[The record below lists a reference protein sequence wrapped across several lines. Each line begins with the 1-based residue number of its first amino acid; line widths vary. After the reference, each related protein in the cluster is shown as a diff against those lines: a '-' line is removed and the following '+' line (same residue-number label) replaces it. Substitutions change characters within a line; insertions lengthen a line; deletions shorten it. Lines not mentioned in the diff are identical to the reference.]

1 MLEKLFAGALEDSLL
16 REALVSTSQLEQEI
30 SVMPAALDPWAFLYS
45 EDSIKVIAE
54 IKRASP
60 SRGQLAEI
68 PDPSALAFDYES
80 GGAGAIS
87 VLTEQHGFKGSM
99 KDLDSVR
106 RAVEIPVLRKDF
118 ISTEYQ
124 VLESRAHGADMVL
137 LIVAGLEPK
146 RLVQLLRLV
155 EDLGMEA
162 LVETHNEQEILF
174 ASEVSAKY
182 IGINARDLQTFETD
196 RDLFSNLVHLAPDSS
211 LKIAES
217 AVRSVSDVEDYANSG
232 ADAVLVG
239 EALVTGDSISILREF
254 SSVRKP

>member
-45 EDSIKVIAE
+45 EDCIKVVAE

-68 PDPSALAFDYES
+68 SDPSALALDYES

-106 RAVEIPVLRKDF
+106 RALEIPVLRKDF

-146 RLVQLLRLV
+146 RLVQLKSLV
-155 EDLGMEA
+155 EDLGMSA
-162 LVETHNEQEILF
+162 LVETHNAQEILF

-217 AVRSVSDVEDYANSG
+217 AVRSVSDVEAYAKSG

-239 EALVTGDSISILREF
+239 EALVTGDPVSLLRQF

>member
-16 REALVSTSQLEQEI
+16 REALVSSSQLEQEI

-45 EDSIKVIAE
+45 DDSIKVIAE

-87 VLTEQHGFKGSM
+87 VLTEQQGFKGSM

-146 RLVQLLRLV
+146 RLVQLKSLV

-196 RDLFSNLVHLAPDSS
+196 RDLFSNLVHLAPASS

-217 AVRSVSDVEDYANSG
+217 AVRSVSDVENYSNSG

>member
-45 EDSIKVIAE
+45 DDSIKVIAE

-68 PDPSALAFDYES
+68 PDPSALALDYES

-146 RLVQLLRLV
+146 RLVQLKSLV

-162 LVETHNEQEILF
+162 LVETHNEQEILL

-182 IGINARDLQTFETD
+182 IGINSRDLQTFETD

-217 AVRSVSDVEDYANSG
+217 AVRSVSDVEDYAKSG

-239 EALVTGDSISILREF
+239 EALVTGDSVSLLREF
-254 SSVRKP
+254 SSVRKL

>member
-16 REALVSTSQLEQEI
+16 REALVSTSQLEQVI
-30 SVMPAALDPWAFLYS
+30 SVMPAALDPWHYLYS
-45 EDSIKVIAE
+45 DDSIKVIAE

-87 VLTEQHGFKGSM
+87 VLTEQQGFKGSM

-146 RLVQLLRLV
+146 RLVQLKSLV

-217 AVRSVSDVEDYANSG
+217 AVRSVSDVEDYAKSG

-239 EALVTGDSISILREF
+239 EALVTGDSVSLLREF

>member
-16 REALVSTSQLEQEI
+16 REALVSTSQLEQVI
-30 SVMPAALDPWAFLYS
+30 SVMPAALDPWHYLYS
-45 EDSIKVIAE
+45 DDSIKVIAE

-68 PDPSALAFDYES
+68 PNPSALALDYES

-146 RLVQLLRLV
+146 RLVQLLRLI

-162 LVETHNEQEILF
+162 LIETHNEQEILF

-182 IGINARDLQTFETD
+182 IGINARDLRTFETD
-196 RDLFSNLVHLAPDSS
+196 RELFSNLAHLAPARS

-217 AVRSVSDVEDYANSG
+217 AVRSVSDVEAYADSG

-239 EALVTGDSISILREF
+239 EALVTGDPVSLLREF

>member
-87 VLTEQHGFKGSM
+87 VLTEQQGFKGSM

-146 RLVQLLRLV
+146 QLVQLKSLV

-196 RDLFSNLVHLAPDSS
+196 RDLFSNLVHLAPDCS

>member
-137 LIVAGLEPK
+137 LIVAGLERK
-146 RLVQLLRLV
+146 RLIRLLRLV

>member
-16 REALVSTSQLEQEI
+16 REALVSSSQLEQEI

-45 EDSIKVIAE
+45 DDSIKVIAE

-87 VLTEQHGFKGSM
+87 VLTEQQGFKGSM

-146 RLVQLLRLV
+146 RLVQLKSLV

-217 AVRSVSDVEDYANSG
+217 AVRSVSDVENYSNSG

-239 EALVTGDSISILREF
+239 EALVTGDPVSILREF

>member
-16 REALVSTSQLEQEI
+16 REALVSSSQLEQEI

-45 EDSIKVIAE
+45 DDSIKVIAE

-87 VLTEQHGFKGSM
+87 VLTEQQGFKGSM

-146 RLVQLLRLV
+146 RLVQLLRLI

-196 RDLFSNLVHLAPDSS
+196 RDLFSNLVHLAPARS

>member
-30 SVMPAALDPWAFLYS
+30 SVVPAALDPWAYLYS
-45 EDSIKVIAE
+45 DDSIKVIAE

-87 VLTEQHGFKGSM
+87 VLTEQQGFKGSM

-146 RLVQLLRLV
+146 RLVQLKSLV

>member
-1 MLEKLFAGALEDSLL
+1 LLEKLFAGALEDSLL
-16 REALVSTSQLEQEI
+16 REALVSSSQLEQEI

-146 RLVQLLRLV
+146 RLVPLLRLI

-239 EALVTGDSISILREF
+239 EALVTGDSISMLREF

>member
-16 REALVSTSQLEQEI
+16 REALVSSSQLEQEI

-45 EDSIKVIAE
+45 DDSIKVIAE

-87 VLTEQHGFKGSM
+87 VLTEQQGFKGSM

-146 RLVQLLRLV
+146 RLVQLKSLV

>member
-99 KDLDSVR
+99 KDMDSVR

-146 RLVQLLRLV
+146 RLVQLLRLI

-196 RDLFSNLVHLAPDSS
+196 RELFSNLAHLAPARS

-217 AVRSVSDVEDYANSG
+217 AVRSVSDVEAYADSG

-239 EALVTGDSISILREF
+239 EALVTGDPVSLLREF

>member
-1 MLEKLFAGALEDSLL
+1 LLEKLFAGALEDSLL
-16 REALVSTSQLEQEI
+16 REALVSTSQLEQKI

-45 EDSIKVIAE
+45 DDTIKVIAE
-54 IKRASP
+54 VKRASP

-68 PDPSALAFDYES
+68 PNPSALALSYET

-106 RAVEIPVLRKDF
+106 KAVQIPVLRKDF

-146 RLVQLLRLV
+146 RIVQLKRLI
-155 EDLGMEA
+155 EDVGMAA
-162 LVETHNEQEILF
+162 LVETHNAQEILF
-174 ASEVSAKY
+174 ASEANAKY

-196 RDLFSNLVHLAPDSS
+196 PDLFSNLVHLAPASS
-211 LKIAES
+211 LRIAES
-217 AVRSVSDVEDYANSG
+217 AIRSVSDVEAYANSG

-239 EALVTGDSISILREF
+239 EALVTGEPVSLLREF

>member
-30 SVMPAALDPWAFLYS
+30 SVMPAALDPWTFLYS

-137 LIVAGLEPK
+137 LIAAGLEPK
-146 RLVQLLRLV
+146 RLVQLKSLV

-196 RDLFSNLVHLAPDSS
+196 RDLFSNLVHLASASS
-211 LKIAES
+211 IKIAES
-217 AVRSVSDVEDYANSG
+217 AVRSVSDVEDYAKSG

-239 EALVTGDSISILREF
+239 EALVTGDPVSILREF

>member
-30 SVMPAALDPWAFLYS
+30 SVMPSALVPWAFLYS

-87 VLTEQHGFKGSM
+87 VLTEQQGFKGSM

-146 RLVQLLRLV
+146 RLVQLKSLV